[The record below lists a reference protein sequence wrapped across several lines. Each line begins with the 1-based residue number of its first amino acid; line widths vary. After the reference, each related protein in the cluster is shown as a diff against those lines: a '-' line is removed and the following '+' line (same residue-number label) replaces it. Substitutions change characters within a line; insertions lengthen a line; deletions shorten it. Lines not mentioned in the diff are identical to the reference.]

1 MASIR
6 NAVLVIDGA
15 ELNMC
20 LRENEMA
27 FFKAVAEMKG
37 VICCRCSPLQKAQI
51 VKKMKEYTGL
61 CIAAIGDGGNDVGMI
76 QEADVG
82 IGIVG
87 KEGRQASLAA
97 DFSVD
102 EFNSILRLLLWHGRM
117 SYLRTALL
125 GQFVVHRGLIV
136 SIVQAIFTIIFY
148 FCSIP
153 VFNNYLLLGYATYYT
168 FLPVFCLVFQQD
180 VDHDALV
187 LKYPNLYQTLQK
199 GRLLSARTV
208 LTWTAQSLY
217 QGTIVML
224 LAILFFNDSFVNIVI
239 INFSALLLIELLNL
253 FTEIR
258 RGSLLIYG
266 CMLLSFAVYVASVWI
281 FKEYFDLSSVGIMFV
296 LKVLGITAIAW
307 IPVHVIKWVCN
318 KVNPSEASKINQH
331 LHASGEFELEV

>member
-1 MASIR
+1 MN

-20 LRENEMA
+20 LREDEMT
-27 FFKAVAEMKG
+27 FFKTASKMNG
-37 VICCRCSPLQKAQI
+37 VICCRCSPLQKAQV

-87 KEGRQASLAA
+87 KEGKQASLAA
-97 DFSVD
+97 DFSVS
-102 EFNSILRLLLWHGRM
+102 EFNSILRLLLWHGRV

-125 GQFVVHRGLIV
+125 GQFIVHRGLIV
-136 SIVQAIFTIIFY
+136 SIVQSIFTIIFY
-148 FCSIP
+148 FCAIP

-180 VDHDALV
+180 VDHDGLV
-187 LKYPNLYQTLQK
+187 LKYPDLYQTLQK

-208 LTWTAQSLY
+208 LIWTAQSLY
-217 QGTIVML
+217 QGTIVIL

-258 RGSLLIYG
+258 RGNLLIYG
-266 CMLLSFAVYVASVWI
+266 CMVLSFMIYVASVWI

-296 LKVLGITAIAW
+296 LKVVTITAIAW
-307 IPVHVIKWVCN
+307 VPVHIIKCVSD
-318 KVNPSEASKINQH
+318 KIYPSEASKINKH
-331 LHASGEFELEV
+331 FHASANFNLAH